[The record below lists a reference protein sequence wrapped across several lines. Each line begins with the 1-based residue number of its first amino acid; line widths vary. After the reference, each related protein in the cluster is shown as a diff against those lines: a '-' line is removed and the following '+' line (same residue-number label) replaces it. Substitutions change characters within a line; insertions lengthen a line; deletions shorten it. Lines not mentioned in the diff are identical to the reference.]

1 MKDSS
6 TDPLEDNPKIQ
17 AFRRELEEYCI
28 KAFWDSPGKTTLTVL
43 LSVKYW
49 RNLKRLL
56 KLYSHARRTVT
67 AQATTSM
74 GSCRSTSWNEG
85 DWHQVGKESQDDPLD
100 SLVHGLVT
108 PSTTKVNVSGEEQV
122 EDISPNTLE
131 AAKTLSRVAS
141 LEPNTVSE
149 QLSTGNEQVST
160 VGAKKSTSSHD
171 KGQREGKAPMISEET
186 PKKSKEQ
193 ILQEEASLLKQFRLD
208 SFYRKEEEAKQ
219 ITWIHA

>member
-74 GSCRSTSWNEG
+74 GSCRSTSWNEDG
-85 DWHQVGKESQDDPLD
+85 WPKGHTQGRWFFILTNDEVFAPVARIEAIRLFLAFASFMGFIVYQMDVKSAFLYGTIDEEVYVSQPP
-100 SLVHGLVT
+100 GLL
-108 PSTTKVNVSGEEQV
+108 
-122 EDISPNTLE
+122 I
-131 AAKTLSRVAS
+131 
-141 LEPNTVSE
+141 
-149 QLSTGNEQVST
+149 
-160 VGAKKSTSSHD
+160 
-171 KGQREGKAPMISEET
+171 
-186 PKKSKEQ
+186 
-193 ILQEEASLLKQFRLD
+193 
-208 SFYRKEEEAKQ
+208 
-219 ITWIHA
+219 